1 MTLRDPSRES
11 SFRAPSGWGMFLVQL
26 AVLAGLVYA
35 LIWFVPWIQDQ
46 QRTAAEA
53 ARAAGTPWHD
63 DTGTTIAAFVIGEI
77 LVFLGWLLCWFGF
90 FIVEPNVARV
100 LVLFGRYRGSV
111 RENGFYWTNPFT
123 LKPKVSLKAHNV
135 ASEKIKVND
144 LLGNPIEIGAVV
156 VWQVRDTAQA
166 KFDVEDFQDY
176 VNVQIETAIR
186 HLASSHP
193 YEEAMAA
200 GAQQSLRGS
209 TEELASELKGEVQ
222 RRLDRA
228 GVEVLDTRITHLA
241 YAPEIAAAM
250 LQRQQATAIIAA
262 RRLIVEGAVGMVEQ
276 ALEDLSSK
284 RILQLDD
291 ERKATLVGNLLVVL
305 CGHSAPAPVINAGSL
320 YT

>member
-1 MTLRDPSRES
+1 MTLREPSRENTV
-11 SFRAPSGWGMFLVQL
+11 RTLSGWAAFVLQL

-46 QRTAAEA
+46 QRTAAQA
-53 ARAAGTPWHD
+53 ARDAGTPWRD
-63 DTGTTIAAFVIGEI
+63 DTGPTIAVFVVGEV
-77 LVFLGWLLCWFGF
+77 LVFLGWLTCCFGY
-90 FIVEPNVARV
+90 FIVQPNVARP
-100 LVLFGRYRGSV
+100 LILFGRYRGTV

-166 KFDVEDFQDY
+166 KFDVENFENY

-186 HLASSHP
+186 HLASAHP
-193 YEEAMAA
+193 YEEAMVA

-209 TEELASELKGEVQ
+209 TEELATELKAEVQ

-250 LQRQQATAIIAA
+250 LQRQQATAVIAA
-262 RRLIVEGAVGMVEQ
+262 RRLIVEGAVGMVEH
-276 ALEDLSSK
+276 ALEDLGKK
-284 RILQLDD
+284 RIVVLDD

-305 CGHSAPAPVINAGSL
+305 CSHSATTPVINTGTL